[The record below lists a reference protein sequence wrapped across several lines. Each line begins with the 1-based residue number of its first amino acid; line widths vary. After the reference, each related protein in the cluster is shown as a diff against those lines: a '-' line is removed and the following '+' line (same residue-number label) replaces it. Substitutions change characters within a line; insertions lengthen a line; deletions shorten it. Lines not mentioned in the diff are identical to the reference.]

1 MKAAIVLSIGSMA
14 GRFDEVYEGVGASLQ
29 RAIVLHLL
37 ERPSERR
44 SCLELHSALAGGA
57 VLELEAA
64 LSDLEQEGV
73 VELSGSEVR
82 ASRATQRL
90 DALNLIGI

>member
-1 MKAAIVLSIGSMA
+1 MA
-14 GRFDEVYEGVGASLQ
+14 GQFEEVRGGGGTSLQ
-29 RAIVLHLL
+29 RAIVLRLL

-44 SCLELHSALAGGA
+44 SRVELHEALASGTGLA
-57 VLELEAA
+57 LDAA

-73 VELSGSEVR
+73 VELSGSQVR